1 MQRSML
7 KAEIKLD
14 EENLDLIYPVSVR
27 IAVEER
33 EKKQA
38 DEAMQRIAMMG
49 DKLSKS
55 ELQALKRAVKRSQ
68 HSFDDEEDEREAKEK
83 HRHHKHHQHASKSLQ
98 EDQLVKAT
106 SSDTNRKLQELKESV
121 VKS

>member
-55 ELQALKRAVKRSQ
+55 ELQALKRAVKRS
-68 HSFDDEEDEREAKEK
+68 
-83 HRHHKHHQHASKSLQ
+83 
-98 EDQLVKAT
+98 
-106 SSDTNRKLQELKESV
+106 
-121 VKS
+121 